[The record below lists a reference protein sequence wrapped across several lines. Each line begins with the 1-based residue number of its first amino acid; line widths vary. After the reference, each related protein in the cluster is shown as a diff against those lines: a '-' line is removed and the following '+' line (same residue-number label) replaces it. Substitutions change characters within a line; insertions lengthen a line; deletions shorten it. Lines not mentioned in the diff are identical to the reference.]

1 MNRSTTAST
10 SDSTEPQIAPP
21 VETRWITVVFLQ
33 GEEADAVLEMIDQKG
48 PDITL
53 HHLSR
58 WDYAAGTRD
67 AALVNGYVYD
77 EIPQS
82 ATDRVIRDHTS
93 GYTLTYNRLLGYVSL
108 LRQFDPIIETAR
120 KDVAP
125 PAWSAPARPQSVR
138 RRQGLR
144 L

>member
-21 VETRWITVVFLQ
+21 VETRWMTVVFLQ
-33 GEEADAVLEMIDQKG
+33 GEEADAVLEMIEKAG
-48 PDITL
+48 HDIAL
-53 HHLSR
+53 HHLSH
-58 WDYAAGTRD
+58 WDYGDETRD
-67 AALVNGYVYD
+67 AALANGYVYD

-82 ATDRVIRDHTS
+82 STDRVIHDHGS
-93 GYTLTYNRLLGYVSL
+93 GYTLTYNRLFGYVSL

-125 PAWSAPARPQSVR
+125 PAWSASARPQSVR
-138 RRQGLR
+138 RTPGLR